1 MPNLGDL
8 LSSLVPGGSVAGSP
22 VAPRRGPG
30 QDEDG
35 STTGSWDQ
43 SRGHR
48 SQSGKHD
55 AQDD

>member
-8 LSSLVPGGSVAGSP
+8 LSSLVPGGP
-22 VAPRRGPG
+22 VAPSRRPG

-35 STTGSWDQ
+35 PTSGGWDQ

-48 SQSGKHD
+48 SQGRTRD